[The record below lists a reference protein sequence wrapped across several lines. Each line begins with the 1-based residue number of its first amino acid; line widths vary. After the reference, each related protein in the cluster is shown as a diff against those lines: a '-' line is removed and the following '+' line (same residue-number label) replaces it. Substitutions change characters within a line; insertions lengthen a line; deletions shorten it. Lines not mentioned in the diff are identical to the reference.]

1 MEHTG
6 SKARGDRL
14 NHADLVLLDFRIR
27 TLDPQRPS
35 ATAVAVRGGSV
46 IAVGSD
52 DVVRRLCGPH
62 TAIVEGKG
70 AVLVPG
76 FVDAHQHALSAP
88 EVARGV
94 DLTTLRTRDELAAAL
109 ARERERVGDGAWV
122 LGWGF
127 EYGIFAGADFSNSA
141 IDDAVRGQPC
151 LLRSFDVHTG
161 LATRAALERAGI
173 QGPMEFKDGS
183 RVVCRDGVPTGEL
196 NEISAIKLVADV
208 VPPITPAESRTM
220 VLKALR
226 QCACVGITALHLMDG
241 SADSYA
247 LARDLEESGDLD
259 IRLVIPVW
267 QRPDTSPEET
277 EAQLALRDVRGRLWR
292 GGVAKFFADGV
303 IDTGTGWLLDPD
315 TAGGSTA
322 PFWPDP
328 GHYAET
334 VRRFAEAGWQ
344 CVTHATGDA
353 AVRSALDAYRH
364 VGPGHSAP
372 HRIEHVETL
381 DDADLPRFAAE
392 SVVASM
398 QSLHLQWR
406 EDDGSDWW
414 TQLLGPERAARAWR
428 FRELRD
434 SGAVVPLGSDWP
446 VAGRDPRLGMA
457 WARLRREPGSDRPP
471 FEPHQCLTGL
481 QALEGY
487 TTMAARAVGEESV
500 AGRISEGCRA
510 DFTGFADDPIEVDA
524 DELAGLPVVLT
535 VVEGRVVWR
544 G

>member
-1 MEHTG
+1 M
-6 SKARGDRL
+6 
-14 NHADLVLLDFRIR
+14 
-27 TLDPQRPS
+27 
-35 ATAVAVRGGSV
+35 
-46 IAVGSD
+46 IAVGPD
-52 DVVRRLCGPH
+52 DEVRRLCGPR
-62 TAIVEGKG
+62 TEIVEGGG
-70 AVLVPG
+70 AALVPG
-76 FVDAHQHALSAP
+76 LVDSHQHGLSAA

-94 DLTTLRTRDELAAAL
+94 DLTAVRTRDELAAAL

-141 IDDAVRGQPC
+141 IDDAVQGQPC

-161 LATRAALERAGI
+161 LATRAALELAGVR
-173 QGPMEFKDGS
+173 GPMEFKDGS

-196 NEISAIKLVADV
+196 NEVSAIQLVADV
-208 VPPITPAESRTM
+208 VPRVTPAERRKI
-220 VLKALR
+220 VLEALR
-226 QCACVGITALHLMDG
+226 QCSAVGITAVHLMDG
-241 SADSYA
+241 DADSLS
-247 LARDLEESGDLD
+247 LARDLEDSGELEV
-259 IRLVIPVW
+259 RLVIPVW
-267 QRPDTSPEET
+267 QRPDTPPEET

-292 GGVAKFFADGV
+292 GGVVKFFADGV
-303 IDTGTGWLLDPD
+303 IDTGTGWLLAPD

-322 PFWPDP
+322 PFWPHPD
-328 GHYAET
+328 HYAEA

-353 AVRSALDAYRH
+353 AVRSALDAYRR
-364 VGPGHSAP
+364 VGPSRGAP
-372 HRIEHVETL
+372 HRIEHVEIL
-381 DDADLPRFAAE
+381 DDADLPRFASE
-392 SVVASM
+392 SVVASV
-398 QSLHLQWR
+398 QALHLQWR

-414 TQLLGPERAARAWR
+414 TQLLGPERSARAWP
-428 FRELRD
+428 FRALLD

-457 WARLRREPGSDRPP
+457 WARLRREPGSDRTPL
-471 FEPHQCLTGL
+471 EPHQRLTGL

-487 TTMAARAVGEESV
+487 TIMAARAVGEQAV

-510 DFTGFADDPIEVDA
+510 DFTGFADDPVEVDA
-524 DELAGLPVVLT
+524 DGLVDLPVVLT